1 MSHLS
6 LDPTP
11 LCSPSVSVLCAVLC
25 YTVLLLLLLLLLFI
39 AQESHQ
45 IRVAD
50 LQSLTPAFFTLTH
63 IVPACSCCVLCCCC
77 CSMHVYSPDVL
88 LLTCNHWR
96 LLLFLFFNSYSPSVL
111 MLCAVLL
118 RGTLEAQGQEQQMQA
133 QAQQRAS
140 SSPSAAV
147 ASAPCASSFQVSVS
161 VWVHTCLC
169 VWVCMCVHVC
179 ACMWK
184 GELKPLCCGS

>member
-63 IVPACSCCVLCCCC
+63 IVRACSCCVLCCCC
-77 CSMHVYSPDVL
+77 CSMHVYSPGVL

-118 RGTLEAQGQEQQMQA
+118 LLLFNARLQSRRVAADLQSLTLT
-133 QAQQRAS
+133 
-140 SSPSAAV
+140 
-147 ASAPCASSFQVSVS
+147 SFSFLQ
-161 VWVHTCLC
+161 LI
-169 VWVCMCVHVC
+169 
-179 ACMWK
+179 
-184 GELKPLCCGS
+184 